1 MYPYQLSKA
10 LAEQRINDKVAAAS
24 RHRMTAAPTTKPTS
38 GIDSSTRVKGLLGRL
53 QAVLAVFA
61 VFSDRRE
68 AGSGLATRSSRTGA
82 PAVTSGSGAGPMGCV
97 V

>member
-24 RHRMTAAPTTKPTS
+24 RHRMTTAPTTKPTS

-53 QAVLAVFA
+53 QAVFA
-61 VFSDRRE
+61 VFSARHE
-68 AGSGLATRSSRTGA
+68 ASAGLASSHSRTGA